1 MYGLLIR
8 LGVRAVRLAVDA
20 EYRAKMF
27 PPEPK
32 RHPAPERAKTGPT
45 NTVTHTKRDVW
56 FAALFA
62 ISIVFLLL
70 VICARSGGLG

>member
-27 PPEPK
+27 PPEVKPMPQPQ
-32 RHPAPERAKTGPT
+32 RSYTEGERQ
-45 NTVTHTKRDVW
+45 
-56 FAALFA
+56 FIALL
-62 ISIVFLLL
+62 IVGGFVLLL
-70 VICARSGGLG
+70 MVCAKASGLG

>member
-32 RHPAPERAKTGPT
+32 RHPAPESAKTGPT
-45 NTVTHTKRDVW
+45 NTVTHTMKDAW
-56 FAALFA
+56 FAALFVA
-62 ISIVFLLL
+62 SMVVLLL
-70 VICARSGGLG
+70 VICARAGGLG

>member
-8 LGVRAVRLAVDA
+8 LGYRVVLAAIDE
-20 EYRAKMF
+20 EYRTKLF

-45 NTVTHTKRDVW
+45 NTVTHTMKDAW
-56 FAALFA
+56 FAALFVA
-62 ISIVFLLL
+62 SMVVLLL